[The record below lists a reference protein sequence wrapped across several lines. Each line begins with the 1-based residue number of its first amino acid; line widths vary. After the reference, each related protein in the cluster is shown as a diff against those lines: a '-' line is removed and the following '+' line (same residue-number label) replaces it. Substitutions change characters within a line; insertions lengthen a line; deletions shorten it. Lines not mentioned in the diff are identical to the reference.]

1 MKIQEFIKNQ
11 FAERLKDSPSLIIYD
26 PERRYRD
33 IALKLGQEGYK
44 VIDASKSTI
53 LGREEATDEW
63 LKLGSGR
70 GEGKLVIYLPL
81 RKPEKEEEKRLDPY
95 QIFSL
100 GGHEFPDSDGDE
112 YQALCKKAFPDH
124 VGQIDELFRAGA
136 PDFATIDALE
146 AGATW
151 PKLKTLL
158 KADSARE
165 IIIAILSPSE
175 TQGGA
180 LKKDSSWHP
189 ELKSFLLSV
198 FGLSL
203 KTKSADIT
211 AVKNELWMYILFSEF
226 SLDLPG
232 DLPQSLSS
240 VTKAGKVYE
249 ELVFSVCDGLRNSE
263 DHRDNYIDK
272 AKKVSQDLQL
282 EIKMRGIEEPGR
294 RDTFSFEN
302 KSYLATCVQKIMAQ
316 DYLSAQ
322 EILNEKSQS
331 IWAVNEASH
340 REIWTVAEKALVL
353 AKEIGDAASFV
364 DKPAINLSSLF
375 SLYSS
380 RFYRIDKQNRD
391 FEYAVAD
398 LSEEVEFL
406 EEVIDTT
413 RKSYSTFVDKMQQQ
427 FISCIQS
434 EGWPVTE
441 EIRSTQVF
449 DQFVGPLLENKDNR
463 IAYMMVDALRYELA
477 MELVERLPDVYLVEH
492 YPVCAQLPTL
502 TAVGMAALMPDADGK
517 LTIEATNNTVTP
529 KIGNASIS
537 NPTERLGYI
546 QSIYGDRCELFN
558 LEDLPKKR
566 KKHLKD
572 TVELLLIK
580 STEIDKVGEMIPG
593 KAALFIQYPIKDIL
607 KGIDKLK
614 KLGFTKIIIATD
626 HGFILQHEQEPG
638 SVVPKPDGDWEVE
651 KPRCLLG
658 RGSANTGT
666 IAFDTADVGIK
677 TDAANYVVPKTL
689 GTFQKGVLYFHQGL
703 SLQECVLPL
712 ITIEI
717 KDEKAEYT
725 PPFTVTLDY
734 KQGKTD
740 TITTRRPMIAIS
752 VVVDG
757 LDFFSG
763 PIQIQLEAYDLES
776 GKTIGEPA
784 ACPELDSATK
794 LLRLEMGKAVKIPL
808 KMNEDFEG
816 QFEVKALD
824 PISQVTYHSIKLKT
838 GYME

>member
-1 MKIQEFIKNQ
+1 MKIREFIQNQ
-11 FAERLKDSPSLIIYD
+11 FAERLKDSPSLIMYD

-44 VIDASKSTI
+44 VIDASESTI
-53 LGREEATDEW
+53 LGREEALDEW

-70 GEGKLVIYLPL
+70 CEEKLVIYLPL
-81 RKPEKEEEKRLDPY
+81 RKPEKQEEKRLDPY

-124 VGQIDELFRAGA
+124 VGKIDELFRAGI

-165 IIIAILSPSE
+165 IIIALLSPSE
-175 TQGGA
+175 TQQGA
-180 LKKDSSWHP
+180 LKEDSSWHP
-189 ELKSFLLSV
+189 ELKSFFLSV
-198 FGLSL
+198 LGLSL
-203 KTKSADIT
+203 KTQSADLT
-211 AVKNELWMYILFSEF
+211 AVQNELWLYILFSEF
-226 SLDLPG
+226 ALDLPG
-232 DLPQSLSS
+232 ELPESLKS
-240 VTKAGKVYE
+240 VPRAGKKYENLVFTVCE
-249 ELVFSVCDGLRNSE
+249 ELRNNE
-263 DHRDNYIDK
+263 NHRDIYIEK
-272 AKKVSQDLQL
+272 AQRVSQDLQL
-282 EIKMRGIEEPGR
+282 EIKMKGVEEIGG

-302 KSYLATCVQKIMAQ
+302 KSYLATCVQKIMAK

-331 IWAVNEASH
+331 IWAANDAFH
-340 REIWTVAEKALVL
+340 REIWTVAEKVLIL
-353 AKEIGDAASFV
+353 AKEIGDLSPLL
-364 DKPAINLSSLF
+364 DEPGINLSSLF

-380 RFYRIDKQNRD
+380 RLYKIDKLSRD
-391 FEYAVAD
+391 FEYAVVD

-406 EEVIDTT
+406 EEVINTT

-427 FISCIQS
+427 FISCIQN

-441 EIRSTQVF
+441 EVRSTQVF

-477 MELVERLPDVYLVEH
+477 MELVERLADVYLVEH

-517 LTIEATNNTVTP
+517 LTIEATNNMVTP

-546 QSIYGDRCELFN
+546 QSIYGDRCGLFN
-558 LEDLPKKR
+558 LEDLSMKK

-580 STEIDKVGEMIPG
+580 STEIDKVGETIPG
-593 KAALFIQYPIKDIL
+593 KAPLFIQELIKDIL

-614 KLGFTKIIIATD
+614 KLGFKRIIIATD
-626 HGFILQHEQEPG
+626 HGFMLQHEQEPG
-638 SVVPKPDGDWEVE
+638 SVVPKPAGDWTIE

-658 RGSANTGT
+658 RGSANAATV
-666 IAFDTADVGIK
+666 AFDAADVGIK
-677 TDAANYVVPKTL
+677 TDAPNYVVPKTL

-717 KDEKAEYT
+717 KDEKPEYT
-725 PPFTVTLDY
+725 PRFTITLDY
-734 KQGKTD
+734 KQRKTD
-740 TITTRRPMIAIS
+740 TITSRRPMIAVS

-757 LDFFSG
+757 LDLFPG
-763 PIQIQLEAYDLES
+763 LIQVQLEAYGLES
-776 GKTIGEPA
+776 GKSVGEPA

-794 LLRLEMGKAVKIPL
+794 LLRLELGKVVKIPL
-808 KMNEDFEG
+808 KMQEDFEG
-816 QFEVKALD
+816 RFEVKALD
-824 PISQVTYHSIKLKT
+824 PINQVTYHSITLKT
-838 GYME
+838 GYLE